1 MTARQKEIQQSAK
14 TALEERGI
22 NFDFGAPVTG
32 SVTVKETIAVGFGDG
47 TLRFFENDLNP
58 RVVRPHKGVVLC
70 MASNGDSIFTGGDD
84 GKFLKVSLMGDI
96 QEIKNFKNS
105 MGRLRRSI

>member
-32 SVTVKETIAVGFGDG
+32 SVTVKETIAVGSGDG
-47 TLRFFENDLNP
+47 TLRFFEKDLNP
-58 RVVRPHKGVVLC
+58 RVVKAHKGVVLC
-70 MASNGDSIFTGGDD
+70 MATNGDNIFTCLLYTSPSPRD
-84 GKFLKVSLMGDI
+84 
-96 QEIKNFKNS
+96 
-105 MGRLRRSI
+105 